1 MGQSRPFIFPPEDF
15 LNVIDTPSPKT
26 SSSIFYALLPT
37 IVQTRI
43 PQIPSL
49 RRSLSDYSMRQQ
61 VQRTPRHQR
70 YQSVDATDYEVSPTG
85 SNTDSRSSI
94 ACSETIEP
102 RMNTTDKSAETTTGW
117 KYANQGF
124 ALLESAVSEAR
135 YPHPANQA
143 FSRQLYIHA
152 LTYLMR
158 GLPTD
163 LTPAETLTLQSSI
176 PPSII
181 ESSQASHNPQFDRK
195 SSSTSSSPSLIHR
208 LLASTII
215 HLCLLVSLLLPYIHS
230 LARAA
235 YQYDKTHHVSES
247 VLAAAVD
254 LTRKSTETTGTL
266 FLKLVNENGKVKQF
280 VLATVWWWVKGVSGG
295 LKEGVGQGLVVLGA
309 DGKGGGVLNVGG
321 N

>member
-1 MGQSRPFIFPPEDF
+1 
-15 LNVIDTPSPKT
+15 
-26 SSSIFYALLPT
+26 
-37 IVQTRI
+37 
-43 PQIPSL
+43 
-49 RRSLSDYSMRQQ
+49 
-61 VQRTPRHQR
+61 
-70 YQSVDATDYEVSPTG
+70 
-85 SNTDSRSSI
+85 
-94 ACSETIEP
+94 
-102 RMNTTDKSAETTTGW
+102 
-117 KYANQGF
+117 
-124 ALLESAVSEAR
+124 
-135 YPHPANQA
+135 
-143 FSRQLYIHA
+143 
-152 LTYLMR
+152 MR